1 MLTKLTVLP
10 LWFNACAIWWNS
22 AFFYSSDSVCCDSLT
37 FVTSVRSFSSTG
49 PGPSMGHR
57 VQAEIHVAATQGYPG
72 DVQVPVK
79 SRAQAEE
86 TPCKGT
92 SSVSWSGHRPRHRT
106 SDIIGHHR
114 TFSPFQTFSNHFRPQ
129 TPKWLKPAETTESDR
144 TLDQAG
150 WKISRFSGKCTE
162 DSSSAG
168 ILLYY
173 CTDLRKLNLDQNVKT
188 ENAT

>member
-1 MLTKLTVLP
+1 
-10 LWFNACAIWWNS
+10 
-22 AFFYSSDSVCCDSLT
+22 
-37 FVTSVRSFSSTG
+37 
-49 PGPSMGHR
+49 MGHR

-106 SDIIGHHR
+106 SSDLQPI
-114 TFSPFQTFSNHFRPQ
+114 SNHFRPQ

-173 CTDLRKLNLDQNVKT
+173 CTDLRKINLDQNVKT